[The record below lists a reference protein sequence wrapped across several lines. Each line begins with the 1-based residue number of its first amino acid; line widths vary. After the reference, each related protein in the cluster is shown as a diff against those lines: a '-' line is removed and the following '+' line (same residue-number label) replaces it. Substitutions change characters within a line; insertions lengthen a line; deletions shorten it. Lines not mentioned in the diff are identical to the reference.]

1 MTEADFPG
9 GPVAKNSKLPMQG
22 PEFYPW
28 SGN

>member
-1 MTEADFPG
+1 MTEEDFLG
-9 GPVAKNSKLPMQG
+9 GPLAKNSKLPMQG